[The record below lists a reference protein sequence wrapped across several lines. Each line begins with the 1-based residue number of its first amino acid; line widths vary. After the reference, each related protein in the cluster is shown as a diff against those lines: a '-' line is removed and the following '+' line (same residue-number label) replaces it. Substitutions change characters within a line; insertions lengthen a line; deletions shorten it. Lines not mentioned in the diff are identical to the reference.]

1 MTELDNFPTGR
12 VRLRCDSIMAT
23 DKDDTNSKL
32 DGIAEHMK
40 RVHDGVDEM
49 RESHKTLAARLD
61 ALEKAREQD
70 DKARKDRVRRDGE
83 GDAEYN
89 SRMAAM
95 DAALPR
101 EGESETERE
110 DRIRRDRIDRAYRD
124 AEVALGKDRAKFAE
138 AQMRAD
144 RAFQAWG
151 KQAPPA
157 LHGERLRDYQ
167 VRLLTPHKS
176 HSRTYKDSALELI
189 ADDSA
194 FNVVFDTI
202 VNDSIA
208 ASSEPGPAGEPV
220 RAITSINE
228 NGHRVTRFIGDSAA
242 CWAPFMGHAV
252 RVGRFNAELAH
263 ASRIKQV
270 S

>member
-1 MTELDNFPTGR
+1 
-12 VRLRCDSIMAT
+12 MAEKGI
-23 DKDDTNSKL
+23 DEKL
-32 DGIAEHMK
+32 DGIAAHLHQ
-40 RVHDGVDEM
+40 VHAGVDEM
-49 RESHKTLAARLD
+49 RESHKALSGRID
-61 ALEKAREQD
+61 AIEKARAED

-83 GDAEYN
+83 GDEEYA

-101 EGESETERE
+101 EGESEAERE
-110 DRIRRDRIDRAYRD
+110 DRIQRDRLDRARRD
-124 AEVALGKDRAKFAE
+124 AEVALGRDRNKFAA

-151 KQAPPA
+151 QQAPAA

-167 VRLLTPHKS
+167 VRLLTPHKA

-208 ASSEPGPAGEPV
+208 ASSDPGPAGSPL
-220 RAITSINE
+220 RAMTSTNE
-228 NGHRVTRFIGDSAA
+228 NGHRVTRFVGDPAS
-242 CWAPFMGHAV
+242 CWSVFMGGAV
-252 RVGRFNAELAH
+252 RIGKINADLAH
-263 ASRIKQV
+263 ASAMKQA